1 MTPKILIV
9 DDDPLMRRLLRHY
22 LLRAGYQLTEATSG
36 LEGLKAAFCE
46 LPQLVILDVMMEEMD
61 GLAVV
66 RELRRIP
73 VTRSMPIIVITS
85 NLKAHDVFRQEC
97 AVFGVAAFLTKP
109 VGEKQLLAEVKR
121 LTDAIDTDKPS

>member
-1 MTPKILIV
+1 MTPRILIV
-9 DDDPLMRRLLRHY
+9 DDDPLMRRLLQSY
-22 LLRAGYQLTEATSG
+22 LIRAGYQVTQATSG

-73 VTRSMPIIVITS
+73 VTKSMPIIVITS
-85 NLKAHDVFRQEC
+85 NLKAHHAFRQEC
-97 AVFGVAAFLTKP
+97 ALFGVAVFLTKP
-109 VGEKQLLAEVKR
+109 VGETQLLAAVKR
-121 LTDAIDTDKPS
+121 LTGGIETDKAS

>member
-73 VTRSMPIIVITS
+73 VTRSMPIIVIRS

-97 AVFGVAAFLTKP
+97 AVFGVAVFLTKP

>member
-1 MTPKILIV
+1 MTPRILIV

-22 LLRAGYQLTEATSG
+22 LLRAGYEVTEATSG

-46 LPQLVILDVMMEEMD
+46 LPHLVILDVMMEEMD

-73 VTRSMPIIVITS
+73 VTRSMRIIVITA
-85 NLKAHDVFRQEC
+85 NPNAHDVFRQEC
-97 AVFGVAAFLTKP
+97 AAFGVAVFLTKP
-109 VGEKQLLAEVKR
+109 IGEKQLLAEVKG
-121 LTDAIDTDKPS
+121 LMDGIDPDKPS